1 MPTWISFVILAQ
13 LINAIVSLLDR
24 YLVASGKIGRPI
36 VLAFYVSLLSALS
49 IGVFAVGLLPISF
62 GNFSIPSFA
71 NVMWPTWQV
80 LGHSLISAVTFIVAL
95 IALFESFRLT
105 QASDVVPVVS
115 SVSAVMTL
123 LLSFYFLE
131 ATLTRNFLW
140 GFLFLVVGTF
150 LVAHF
155 RMTKRLAWLTFVAGT
170 LFAAHYI
177 SIKLLFA
184 ETSFDNAFFWSRI
197 IIALVALSMLLL
209 PNCCSQTVASETRRA
224 KGAGLWLL
232 LANKTLA
239 GIAGILVLKA
249 VELGDVAIVQA
260 LSGLQFVFLVIFSI
274 FLGHKAP
281 ACIGENCEL
290 HDRIQ
295 KIVSVSIIVT
305 GFVLLFI

>member
-1 MPTWISFVILAQ
+1 MPLWISLVIGAQ
-13 LINAIVSLLDR
+13 LINAVVSLLDR

-49 IGVFAVGLLPISF
+49 VGVFAVGLLPLSL
-62 GNFSIPSFA
+62 GSLSVPSFA
-71 NVMWPTWQV
+71 NVMWPTWPV
-80 LGHSLISAVTFIVAL
+80 VVHSLVSAVTFIVAL
-95 IALFESFRLT
+95 VALFESFRLT

-123 LLSFYFLE
+123 LLSFYFLD

-170 LFAAHYI
+170 FFAAHYI
-177 SIKLLFA
+177 AIKLLFA

-209 PNCCSQTVASETRRA
+209 PNCCSQTVAHEARRA
-224 KGAGLWLL
+224 GGPGVWLL
-232 LANKTLA
+232 LLNKTLA
-239 GIAGILVLKA
+239 GVAGVLVLKA

-260 LSGLQFVFLVIFSI
+260 LAGLQFVFLLLFSI

-281 ACIGENCEL
+281 VCVGENCEL

-295 KIVSVSIIVT
+295 KVVSVSIIVT
-305 GFVLLFI
+305 GFVLLFM